1 MMQLHP
7 CTIAAVEG
15 MTDDDFLQ
23 VYLYLSL
30 ARHAKE
36 LERKAE
42 PQDVEH
48 YISGNL
54 CDWANEIFER
64 CGVSASVIE
73 DATSVEFCEAIYA
86 IHQDAR
92 RKAVA

>member
-1 MMQLHP
+1 
-7 CTIAAVEG
+7 

-23 VYLYLSL
+23 VFLYLNL
-30 ARHAKE
+30 ARHAEE

-42 PQDVEH
+42 PQGVER
-48 YISGNL
+48 YISGSL

-64 CGVSASVIE
+64 CGVSASVL
-73 DATSVEFCEAIYA
+73 DDTTSVEFCEAIYA

-92 RKAVA
+92 GKAVA

>member
-1 MMQLHP
+1 MTQLHP
-7 CTIAAVEG
+7 CTIAAVES

-23 VYLYLSL
+23 VFLYLNL
-30 ARHAKE
+30 ARHAEE

-42 PQDVEH
+42 PQGVER
-48 YISGNL
+48 YISGSL
-54 CDWANEIFER
+54 SDWANEIFER
-64 CGVSASVIE
+64 CGVSASVL
-73 DATSVEFCEAIYA
+73 DDTTSVEFCEAIYA